1 MEYRS
6 YVGRDFCEH
15 WVGRSTG
22 KLTVG
27 GCMRKAAEKLRR
39 GVFAVTQVEGC
50 LEFICRNDAAL
61 CFPHWGCRYRSV
73 MPPWRDADT
82 FGTQLFA
89 TDQMHSMS
97 VKRLQSALDTPTLT
111 RSLVC
116 YKRQCMH
123 SAVPRNEAIPKALC
137 TAIAGTF

>member
-1 MEYRS
+1 
-6 YVGRDFCEH
+6 
-15 WVGRSTG
+15 
-22 KLTVG
+22 
-27 GCMRKAAEKLRR
+27 MRRAAEKLRR

-89 TDQMHSMS
+89 TD
-97 VKRLQSALDTPTLT
+97 ALHVSEKVTVRVGHAHFDQIVGL
-111 RSLVC
+111 L
-116 YKRQCMH
+116 
-123 SAVPRNEAIPKALC
+123 
-137 TAIAGTF
+137 